1 MCLETQNQPL
11 SSVLT
16 EKWRKRNGAEANGL
30 LPSTGKD
37 GCAGVGGALESR
49 AWRHFLRKVLSREEA
64 FYNGAFTAW
73 SQRWGRKILKLF
85 DHFGYHCTFSNPN
98 SWPKK
103 AEDFPGLVLHPSEPE
118 SLRPF
123 FALLGNV
130 CLSAVRT
137 YIGCVIIQTW
147 RGCFLASAALIA
159 AGGAVEK

>member
-1 MCLETQNQPL
+1 MELKQMVCSHPL
-11 SSVLT
+11 AKMAVQGWEGPQRAEPEGIFS
-16 EKWRKRNGAEANGL
+16 EKSYQG
-30 LPSTGKD
+30 
-37 GCAGVGGALESR
+37 
-49 AWRHFLRKVLSREEA
+49 EEA
-64 FYNGAFTAW
+64 FYNGPFTAW
-73 SQRWGRKILKLF
+73 SQRLRRKILKLF
-85 DHFGYHCTFSNPN
+85 DHFGYHCIFSNPN

-103 AEDFPGLVLHPSEPE
+103 AEDFPGLVLHPSEPG